1 MAIVVDEFGGTEGI
15 ITMEDIVEEILG
27 DAVPRG
33 DVDPY
38 IEPLEDGKFLVS
50 GNARLDDLS
59 EYLGFQI
66 EAEGIDTIGGFVFT
80 RLGYLPPSG
89 HKTRNSTAR
98 HYGAARWAKANRGAP
113 AGKNNRCRMDEAPG
127 RRQRCELM
135 IGFIIF
141 CCWIVSFFFNG
152 IESGLLSI
160 DPVRL
165 RQNVKRRVPAAV
177 RLNRLLKHP
186 ERLLV
191 TVLLITNAADIVGL
205 LLLTRQLVR
214 SWGYAGFFFSL
225 AIALPVYL
233 FLLSVLPKSLF
244 RRFPFRAL
252 ARLAGILEFASILFS
267 PLLELGARLG
277 RLLLP
282 GRAAKRAR
290 LFAAREELKQITT
303 QSEREGS
310 LTATE
315 RAMIHNV
322 VDFRGVKVRDV
333 MVPLPK
339 VVAVRPSTSTQ
350 EALALSAS
358 SGRRSST
365 CDYAGRSA
373 GWID

>member
-1 MAIVVDEFGGTEGI
+1 MVTFA
-15 ITMEDIVEEILG
+15 
-27 DAVPRG
+27 
-33 DVDPY
+33 
-38 IEPLEDGKFLVS
+38 
-50 GNARLDDLS
+50 
-59 EYLGFQI
+59 
-66 EAEGIDTIGGFVFT
+66 
-80 RLGYLPPSG
+80 
-89 HKTRNSTAR
+89 
-98 HYGAARWAKANRGAP
+98 
-113 AGKNNRCRMDEAPG
+113 
-127 RRQRCELM
+127 
-135 IGFIIF
+135 IF

-165 RQNVKRRVPAAV
+165 RQNVKRRVPAAL

-244 RRFPFRAL
+244 RRFPFPAL
-252 ARLAGILEFASILFS
+252 ARLAGILEFVSILFS

-282 GRAAKRAR
+282 RRAANHAR

-339 VVAVRPSTSTQ
+339 IVAVRPSTSTE

-358 SGRRSST
+358 SGLDRLPVITPEGQPSGLINVLDVLVEQNGARPLSDYMRRIVTTNEEDPAYRIVQRLRAAHVGLAAVLDEKRNLRGIVTIEDLIRRLVSST
-365 CDYAGRSA
+365 EGRV
-373 GWID
+373 

>member
-1 MAIVVDEFGGTEGI
+1 MI
-15 ITMEDIVEEILG
+15 IF
-27 DAVPRG
+27 A
-33 DVDPY
+33 
-38 IEPLEDGKFLVS
+38 
-50 GNARLDDLS
+50 
-59 EYLGFQI
+59 
-66 EAEGIDTIGGFVFT
+66 
-80 RLGYLPPSG
+80 
-89 HKTRNSTAR
+89 
-98 HYGAARWAKANRGAP
+98 
-113 AGKNNRCRMDEAPG
+113 
-127 RRQRCELM
+127 
-135 IGFIIF
+135 IF

-165 RQNVKRRVPAAV
+165 RQNVKRRVPAAL

-191 TVLLITNAADIVGL
+191 TVLLFTNAADIVGL

-214 SWGYAGFFFSL
+214 SWGYAGFLFSL

-244 RRFPFRAL
+244 RRFPFHAL
-252 ARLAGILEFASILFS
+252 ARLAGVLEFVSILFS
-267 PLLELGARLG
+267 PLLELGAWLG

-333 MVPLPK
+333 MVPLSK
-339 VVAVRPSTSTQ
+339 VVAIWPSASTE

-358 SGRRSST
+358 SGLDRLPVITPDGQPRGLINVLDVLLEQNGIKPLSDYMRRIVTTNEEDPAYRIVQRLRAAHVGLAAVLDEKQNLRGIVTIEDLIRRLVSST
-365 CDYAGRSA
+365 EERV
-373 GWID
+373 